1 MYMGQKIDFDSH
13 TQLVKKSE
21 LNRLDVQ
28 QRIWV
33 HTLFSIFI
41 FVKKTKTYVT
51 WWSRM
56 IYAKGIL
63 RRLIFHSFVKNGL
76 LSLLA

>member
-1 MYMGQKIDFDSH
+1 MGQKIDFDSH

-41 FVKKTKTYVT
+41 FVKKTKP
-51 WWSRM
+51 M
-56 IYAKGIL
+56 
-63 RRLIFHSFVKNGL
+63 L
-76 LSLLA
+76 LGGQE